1 MTFLIG
7 RQRITMEIDIAKMI
21 NFSYDNKTGK
31 VFITMEVIDPT
42 WKSKI
47 MREFDKLEV
56 KLVIEEG
63 K

>member
-1 MTFLIG
+1 
-7 RQRITMEIDIAKMI
+7 MEIDIAKMI

-63 K
+63 NNALL